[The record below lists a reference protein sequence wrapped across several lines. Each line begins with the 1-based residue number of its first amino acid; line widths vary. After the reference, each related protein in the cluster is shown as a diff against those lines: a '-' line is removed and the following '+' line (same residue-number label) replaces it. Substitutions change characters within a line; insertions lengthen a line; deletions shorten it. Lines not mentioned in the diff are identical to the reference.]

1 MRPGDFVIVNDV
13 IGCVK
18 KINPLTVLCQ
28 DGVVRALNAEA
39 HVIITGQHYAL
50 LLAEKAL
57 RRIRDG
63 NSTTV

>member
-18 KINPLTVLCQ
+18 SLDPLTVLCQ
-28 DGVVRALNAEA
+28 DGVERTLQAEA

-57 RRIRDG
+57 RRIRNGDT
-63 NSTTV
+63 TTV

>member
-18 KINPLTVLCQ
+18 KLNPLTVLCQ

-39 HVIITGQHYAL
+39 HVIITGQHL
-50 LLAEKAL
+50 SL
-57 RRIRDG
+57 IHI
-63 NSTTV
+63 